1 MKWRLHGLLLGL
13 VLLGSGLVLAAELSG
28 IGPTDS
34 GYYFTARSMIPVIY
48 VHASAPEPGSQIAL
62 IYPPATSV
70 IVTVVNAA
78 GQPIEGVPVTF
89 KLTQGF
95 VAQDALILSPKRTT
109 TNHDGRAEA
118 ILQPIA
124 GKSEAV
130 FQPLAGKAGIG
141 SVLVQVD
148 NLSEEVKVDVALAKG
163 ASGSR

>member
-1 MKWRLHGLLLGL
+1 
-13 VLLGSGLVLAAELSG
+13 
-28 IGPTDS
+28 
-34 GYYFTARSMIPVIY
+34 
-48 VHASAPEPGSQIAL
+48 
-62 IYPPATSV
+62 
-70 IVTVVNAA
+70 
-78 GQPIEGVPVTF
+78 VTF

-95 VAQDALILSPKRTT
+95 AAQDALILSPKRTT